1 VFGLHPDLRR
11 HVAAS
16 WWAGVL
22 AGAAG
27 VILLVAWGRGEEW
40 ARALPRW
47 PLAAVTFFLLLA
59 AYLATVMQ
67 PRWYRR
73 ASAVVARGSPAA
85 ASVALEYRDDPDERS
100 LAAEV
105 MQPGVAGPP
114 ERVTLMPPARGLAT
128 LAGAPRPAEVFRDP
142 ESRQVLALRLD
153 GTLLWALPGRRRW
166 RG

>member
-1 VFGLHPDLRR
+1 MFDLHPDLRR

-22 AGAAG
+22 AGVAG
-27 VILLVAWGRGEEW
+27 VVLLAAWARGEEW

-47 PLAAVTFFLLLA
+47 PLAAITFFLLLA
-59 AYLATVMQ
+59 AYLATVVQ

-73 ASAVVARGSPAA
+73 ASAVAARGSPAA
-85 ASVALEYRDDPDERS
+85 ASVTLAWRDDPDERS
-100 LAAEV
+100 LVAEIL
-105 MQPGVAGPP
+105 QAGVAGPP
-114 ERVTLMPPARGLAT
+114 ERVALMPPRRD
-128 LAGAPRPAEVFRDP
+128 LAGLTGVARPAEVFRDP

-153 GTLLWALPGRRRW
+153 GTLLWVLPGRRRW